1 MKLEKLKT
9 LDTFEIPALKKGP
22 WTFDVPTSKS
32 LTNRAVHLA
41 SLAKGRSFIWKP
53 LDCLDTRVMIRAQRT
68 LGAQIWERKDHLE
81 IEGHGGNFTPLN
93 WGETLHISN
102 AGTAARFITAAL
114 SVSDYSYEMHGDEPM
129 EFRPLCGLTK
139 PFGELGVQF
148 DFLKRDHAVPYRVSG
163 KSEIRK
169 NPASLKIP
177 GEKSSQ
183 FLSAFMMVGPL
194 FESGLTLSH
203 CPEMVSLPYVM
214 MTKKLMEHFGA
225 LIEEREGAFHITGKS
240 YKKASYYVEVDYSS
254 ASYFLVLA
262 AIHGEE
268 VFIPGAKKESLQGDV
283 EIVSLLEKMGCRVVW
298 KKEGLSLKGP
308 KELLPLDADLK
319 GATDLVPA
327 LAIAALFA
335 KGKSRLRRVEHMKY
349 KECDRVEALEK
360 ELSALGA
367 KVYEV
372 CGDLIIEPQRN
383 YQPALLATYEDHR
396 MAMAFTVAGTKI
408 SGLKIENP
416 ACVEKTFPNFFELLD
431 VYFSNS
437 SK

>member
-9 LDTFEIPALKKGP
+9 LDILEIPALKKGP

-53 LDCLDTRVMIRAQRT
+53 LDCLDTRVMIRAQRA

-81 IEGHGGNFTPLN
+81 IEGHGGDFIPLDF
-93 WGETLHISN
+93 GETLHISN

-114 SVSDYSYEMHGDEPM
+114 SVSDHLYEVHGDEPM
-129 EFRPLCGLTK
+129 ELRPLCGITK

-148 DFLKRDHAVPYRVSG
+148 DFLKRDHAIPYKVSG

-169 NPASLKIP
+169 SPASLRIP

-194 FESGLTLSH
+194 FYSGLTLSY
-203 CPEMVSLPYVM
+203 CPEIVSLPYVT
-214 MTKKLMEHFGA
+214 MTKSLMEHFGA
-225 LIEEREGAFHITGKS
+225 LIEEGKGNFHITGAS
-240 YKKASYYVEVDYSS
+240 YKKASYHVEIDYSS

-268 VFIPGAKKESLQGDV
+268 VFIPGAEKESLQGDI
-283 EIVSLLEKMGCRVVW
+283 EIVSLLEKMGCQATW
-298 KKEGLSLKGP
+298 TKEGLSLKGP

-327 LAIAALFA
+327 LAVAALFA
-335 KGKSRLRRVEHMKY
+335 KGKSCLRRVEHMKY

-372 CGDLIIEPQRN
+372 SGDLIIEPQKS
-383 YQPALLATYEDHR
+383 YYPALLSTYEDHR
-396 MAMAFTVAGTKI
+396 MAMAFTVAGTKV
-408 SGLKIENP
+408 SRLKIENP
-416 ACVEKTFPNFFELLD
+416 ACVEKTFPNFFALLGT
-431 VYFSNS
+431 YFSKFS
-437 SK
+437 E